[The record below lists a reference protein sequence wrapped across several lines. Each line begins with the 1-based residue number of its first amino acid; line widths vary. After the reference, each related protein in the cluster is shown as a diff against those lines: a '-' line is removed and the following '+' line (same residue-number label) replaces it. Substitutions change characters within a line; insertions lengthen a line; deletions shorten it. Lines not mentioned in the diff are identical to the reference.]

1 MTQLYPYVRPLI
13 RQANV
18 LKLNYSYVS
27 TYMQIDKEVHNQSS
41 VNEKLLPNLSLPKIS
56 QVLSQTLGILQNKIN
71 QAWCWW
77 LISVVLATQ
86 EAETGG

>member
-41 VNEKLLPNLSLPKIS
+41 VNEKSLPKIS